1 MLSKTVYAVQPYR
14 VGNKN
19 KKSLVVV
26 IPAKVTKECKID
38 TSTIFAIRVNRQRRS
53 IIFNMLNDTMDEK
66 NKINVP
72 DEEALQV
79 SHHQAHLQS
88 QP

>member
-1 MLSKTVYAVQPYR
+1 MLSKTVYAVQPYQ

-26 IPAKVTKECKID
+26 IPAKVTKECKINP
-38 TSTIFAIRVNRQRRS
+38 STIFAIHVDSQKRS
-53 IIFNMLNDTMDEK
+53 ITLNMLNYANELKDEV
-66 NKINVP
+66 NVP
-72 DEEALQV
+72 GEETFQV
-79 SHHQAHLQS
+79 SRHQAHLQS